1 MGAFV
6 SIFVHF
12 QVCVHNAT
20 GVCFR
25 PGCPDISF
33 KCRQMSSEHI
43 SRTESGRGRVEEG
56 EREREREREREDE
69 WRRERGRW
77 RESWSGRS

>member
-43 SRTESGRGRVEEG
+43 SRTESGRGRVEK
-56 EREREREREREDE
+56 
-69 WRRERGRW
+69 
-77 RESWSGRS
+77 RESKELCRESRGEIKKEKK